1 MPFAIGDAALD
12 SQQQYRHRHR
22 VDESGTDASGGVV
35 SEPRKNYPTASK
47 LARARAE
54 SFRSLFP
61 RHWIALDNMPEDL
74 NWAIGGEAGD
84 GIDSTGKIFAQ
95 ALSRAGRHVF
105 TSKDFASRIRGG
117 YTAYKVRTSV
127 DRVESVVDRLD
138 VLIALTERTIDENM
152 NELHEGSVIIYDG
165 ERTTMQNV
173 EIPEGMIGLEV
184 PLKRLAEEAGGAIMR
199 NVVALGAACEVTQ
212 FPIENLDES
221 LEKRFGD
228 KGEAIVENNKEAA
241 RKGQDYVDEEYD
253 HDFGYEL
260 ECTDNDYVLLNGDE
274 AIGMGAIAGGCR
286 FYAGYPITPA
296 TDVMEYLTGRIDEF
310 GGTVVQAEDE
320 LSAINMALGAARAGA
335 RSMTATSGPGI
346 DLMTET
352 FGLVATSETPLVICD
367 VMRSGPSTGMP
378 TKQEQGDLNMTL
390 YGGHG
395 EVPRFVV
402 APTSIS
408 ECFWKTIEAFNLAEK
423 YQIPVFLVSD
433 LALAVTEQT
442 FPPEAFDMDQVE
454 IERGNVVDEDDID
467 AWLDEQGRFQ
477 PHFPTA
483 DGVSPRA
490 FPGTTEGAH
499 MTTGLEHDEL
509 GRRTE
514 DTDVRVEQVD
524 KRQRKVDTA
533 EEQESFDY
541 REFGEPDADTLVIS
555 WGSNEGAMREGMEI
569 LDERGIDVR
578 FISVP
583 YLFPRPDLSD
593 EIEAAEQTIVVECNA
608 TGQFADVI
616 EHDVLERVD
625 RVNKYTGVRYKA
637 DELADEITEAVGA
650 TQEVPQ

>member
-1 MPFAIGDAALD
+1 
-12 SQQQYRHRHR
+12 
-22 VDESGTDASGGVV
+22 
-35 SEPRKNYPTASK
+35 
-47 LARARAE
+47 
-54 SFRSLFP
+54 
-61 RHWIALDNMPEDL
+61 MPEDL

-127 DRVESVVDRLD
+127 DRIESVVDRLD
-138 VLIALTERTIDENM
+138 ILIALTERTIDENM
-152 NELHEGSVIIYDG
+152 DELHEGSVIIYDG
-165 ERTTMQNV
+165 ERSTMQDV
-173 EIPEGMIGLEV
+173 EAPEGMHGLSV
-184 PLKRLAEEAGGAIMR
+184 PLKRLAEDAGGAIMR
-199 NVVALGAACEVTQ
+199 NVVALGAACEVAA

-228 KGEAIVENNKEAA
+228 KGEAIVENNKKAA
-241 RKGQDYVDEEYD
+241 RLGQEYVAEEFDQEFDYSLETTDE
-253 HDFGYEL
+253 
-260 ECTDNDYVLLNGDE
+260 DYVLLNGDE
-274 AIGMGAIAGGCR
+274 AIGMGAIAAGCR

-296 TDVMEYLTGRIDEF
+296 TDVMEYLTGRIENW
-310 GGTVVQAEDE
+310 GGKVVQAEDE
-320 LSAINMALGAARAGA
+320 LAAINLALGAARAGA

-378 TKQEQGDLNMTL
+378 TKQEQGDLNML
-390 YGGHG
+390 LHGGHG
-395 EVPRFVV
+395 EIPRFIV
-402 APTSIS
+402 APTTVA

-423 YQIPVFLVSD
+423 YQTPVFLVAD

-442 FPPEAFDMDQVE
+442 FPPETFDMDEVE
-454 IERGNVVDEDDID
+454 IERGKVVDENEID
-467 AWLDEQGRFQ
+467 SWLDEQGRFQ

-483 DGVSPRA
+483 DGVSPRS
-490 FPGTTEGAH
+490 FPGTTDGAH

-524 KRQRKVDTA
+524 KRQRKVETA
-533 EEQESFDY
+533 REEEDWDY
-541 REFGEPDADTLVIS
+541 REFGDPDADTLILS
-555 WGSNEGAMREGMEI
+555 WGSNEGAMREALDF
-569 LDERGIDVR
+569 LDEDGIDVR

-583 YLFPRPDLSD
+583 YLFPRPDLTD
-593 EIEAAEQTIVVECNA
+593 EVADADDVVVVECNA
-608 TGQFADVI
+608 TGQFADVV
-616 EHDVLERVD
+616 EHDVLD
-625 RVNKYTGVRYKA
+625 RVERLNKYNGVRFKA
-637 DELADEITEAVGA
+637 DELA
-650 TQEVPQ
+650 TQIKETLQ

>member
-1 MPFAIGDAALD
+1 
-12 SQQQYRHRHR
+12 
-22 VDESGTDASGGVV
+22 
-35 SEPRKNYPTASK
+35 
-47 LARARAE
+47 
-54 SFRSLFP
+54 
-61 RHWIALDNMPEDL
+61 MPEDL

-138 VLIALTERTIDENM
+138 ILIALTERTIHENED
-152 NELHEGSVIIYDG
+152 ELHEDSVIIYDG
-165 ERTTMQNV
+165 ERSTMQDV
-173 EIPEGMIGLEV
+173 EVPGDATALEV
-184 PLKRLAEEAGGAIMR
+184 PLKRLAEDAGGAIML
-199 NVVALGAACEVTQ
+199 NVVALGAACEVTG

-241 RKGQDYVDEEYD
+241 RKGQHYVQEEYGEFD
-253 HDFGYEL
+253 YDMET
-260 ECTDNDYVLLNGDE
+260 TDEDYVLLNGDE
-274 AIGMGAIAGGCR
+274 AIGMGAIAAGCR

-296 TDVMEYLTGRIDEF
+296 TDVMEYLTGRIERY
-310 GGTVVQAEDE
+310 GGKVVQAEDE
-320 LSAINMALGAARAGA
+320 LAAINLALGAARAGA

-352 FGLVATSETPLVICD
+352 FGLVATTETPMVICD

-378 TKQEQGDLNMTL
+378 TKQEQGDLNMVL

-395 EVPRFVV
+395 EIPRFVV

-408 ECFWKTIEAFNLAEK
+408 ECFWKTVEAFNYAEK
-423 YQIPVFLVSD
+423 YQTPVYLVAD

-442 FPPEAFDMDQVE
+442 FTPDTFDMDEVE
-454 IERGNVVDEDDID
+454 IERGKVVDEDDID
-467 AWLDEQGRFQ
+467 AWLNEKEQFQ

-483 DGVSPRA
+483 DGVSPRT
-490 FPGTTEGAH
+490 FPGTTDGAH
-499 MTTGLEHDEL
+499 MTTGLEHDAL

-514 DTDVRVEQVD
+514 DTSVREEQVE
-524 KRQRKVDTA
+524 KRQRKVETA
-533 EEQESFDY
+533 REQEDWDY
-541 REFGEPDADTLVIS
+541 REFGEPDADTLVLS
-555 WGSNEGAMREGMEI
+555 WGSNEGAIREALDI
-569 LDERGIDVR
+569 LADEGVDVR

-583 YLFPRPDLSD
+583 YLFPRPDLT
-593 EIEAAEQTIVVECNA
+593 EEVEAADDVIVVECNA
-608 TGQFADVI
+608 TGQFADVV
-616 EHDVLERVD
+616 EHDVLQRVQ
-625 RVNKYTGVRYKA
+625 RVNKYDGVRYKA
-637 DELADEITEAVGA
+637 DELAGEITAALRGEESG
-650 TQEVPQ
+650 TQEVEAE

>member
-1 MPFAIGDAALD
+1 
-12 SQQQYRHRHR
+12 
-22 VDESGTDASGGVV
+22 
-35 SEPRKNYPTASK
+35 
-47 LARARAE
+47 
-54 SFRSLFP
+54 
-61 RHWIALDNMPEDL
+61 MPEDL

-117 YTAYKVRTSV
+117 YTAYKVRTAV

-173 EIPEGMIGLEV
+173 EIPDEMIGLEV
-184 PLKRLAEEAGGAIMR
+184 PLKRLAEEAGGAIMA
-199 NVVALGAACEVTQ
+199 NVVALGAACEVTG

-228 KGEAIVENNKEAA
+228 KGEAIVENNKKAA
-241 RKGQDYVDEEYD
+241 RAGQEFVQEEYD
-253 HDFGYEL
+253 HDYGYSL
-260 ECTDNDYVLLNGDE
+260 ETTDNDYVLLNGDE
-274 AIGMGAIAGGCR
+274 AIGMGAIAAGCR
-286 FYAGYPITPA
+286 FYSGYPITPA
-296 TDVMEYLTGRIDEF
+296 TDVMEYMTGRVDQF
-310 GGTVVQAEDE
+310 GGKVVQAEDE
-320 LSAINMALGAARAGA
+320 LAAINMALGAARAGA
-335 RSMTATSGPGI
+335 RAMTATSGPGI

-352 FGLVATSETPLVICD
+352 FGLVATTETPLVICD

-378 TKQEQGDLNMTL
+378 TKQEQGDLNMAL

-395 EVPRFVV
+395 EIPRFVV
-402 APTSIS
+402 TPTNIS
-408 ECFWKTIEAFNLAEK
+408 ECFWKTVEAFNLAEK
-423 YQIPVFLVSD
+423 YQTPVFLVSD

-442 FPPEAFDMDQVE
+442 FAPETFDMDEVE
-454 IERGNVVDEDDID
+454 IERGKVVDEDDID
-467 AWLDEQGRFQ
+467 GWQNEKEQFQ
-477 PHFPTA
+477 PHFPSA
-483 DGVSPRA
+483 DGVSPRT
-490 FPGTTEGAH
+490 FPGTSGGAH
-499 MTTGLEHDEL
+499 MTTGLEHDAL

-514 DTDVRVEQVD
+514 DTEVREEQVE
-524 KRQRKVDTA
+524 KRERKVATA
-533 EEQESFDY
+533 REQEDWDY
-541 REFGEPDADTLVIS
+541 REFGDPDADTLVVS
-555 WGSNEGAMREGMEI
+555 WGSNEGAMREGLEM
-569 LDERGIDVR
+569 LADEGLDVR

-583 YLFPRPDLSD
+583 YIFPRPDLSE

-625 RVNKYTGVRYKA
+625 RVNKYDGVRFKA
-637 DELADEITEAVGA
+637 DELAEEIKDAVAEETEVSA
-650 TQEVPQ
+650 

>member
-1 MPFAIGDAALD
+1 
-12 SQQQYRHRHR
+12 
-22 VDESGTDASGGVV
+22 
-35 SEPRKNYPTASK
+35 
-47 LARARAE
+47 
-54 SFRSLFP
+54 
-61 RHWIALDNMPEDL
+61 MPEDL

-173 EIPEGMIGLEV
+173 EIPDEMIGLEV
-184 PLKRLAEEAGGAIMR
+184 PLKRLAEEAGGAIMA
-199 NVVALGAACEVTQ
+199 NVVALGAACEVTG

-221 LEKRFGD
+221 LEKRFGS
-228 KGEAIVENNKEAA
+228 KGEAIVENNKKAA
-241 RKGQDYVDEEYD
+241 RAGQEFVQEEYD
-253 HDFGYEL
+253 HDYGYTL
-260 ECTDNDYVLLNGDE
+260 ETTDNDYVLLNGDE
-274 AIGMGAIAGGCR
+274 AIGMGAIAAGCR

-296 TDVMEYLTGRIDEF
+296 TDVMEYLTGRIDQF
-310 GGTVVQAEDE
+310 GGKVVQAEDE
-320 LSAINMALGAARAGA
+320 LAAINMALGAARAGA

-352 FGLVATSETPLVICD
+352 FGLVATTETPLVICD

-378 TKQEQGDLNMTL
+378 TKQEQGDLDMAL

-395 EVPRFVV
+395 EIPRFVV

-408 ECFWKTIEAFNLAEK
+408 ECFWKTVEAFNLAEK
-423 YQIPVFLVSD
+423 YQTPVFLVSD

-442 FPPEAFDMDQVE
+442 FSPETFDMDEVE
-454 IERGNVVDEDDID
+454 VERGKVVDEEEID
-467 AWLDEQGRFQ
+467 GWQNETGQFQ
-477 PHFPTA
+477 PHFPSA
-483 DGVSPRA
+483 DGVSPRT
-490 FPGTTEGAH
+490 FPGTSGGAH
-499 MTTGLEHDEL
+499 MTTGLEHDAL

-514 DTDVRVEQVD
+514 DTKIRMEQVE
-524 KRQRKVDTA
+524 KRERKVETA
-533 EEQESFDY
+533 REEEDWDY
-541 REFGEPDADTLVIS
+541 REFGDPEADTLVIS
-555 WGSNEGAMREGMEI
+555 WGSNEGAMREGLE
-569 LDERGIDVR
+569 LLEDDDLDVR

-583 YLFPRPDLSD
+583 YIFPRPELDE

-625 RVNKYTGVRYKA
+625 RVNKYNGVRFKA
-637 DELADEITEAVGA
+637 DELADEIKQAVDEATEVSA
-650 TQEVPQ
+650 